1 MYLSVHRC
9 LAGTDGTGGIWVIP
23 GDSTVLST
31 NGTIGTDGIVGM
43 RGIHG
48 HLTIPGVG
56 TPSDGIH
63 GIIVLLY
70 TDGVTIFTTPM
81 YTTITAM

>member
-9 LAGTDGTGGIWVIP
+9 LVGTDGTDGIWAIR
-23 GDSTVLST
+23 GDSTILT
-31 NGTIGTDGIVGM
+31 TDGTDGIDGTNGM
-43 RGIHG
+43 RGMHG
-48 HLTIPGVG
+48 HLTIRGVG
-56 TPSDGIH
+56 ILSDGTH
-63 GIIVLLY
+63 GIIVHLY

>member
-9 LAGTDGTGGIWVIP
+9 LAGTDGTDGIWAIL
-23 GDSTVLST
+23 GDF
-31 NGTIGTDGIVGM
+31 TILTTDGTVGM
-43 RGIHG
+43 RGMHG
-48 HLTIPGVG
+48 HLTIRGVG
-56 TPSDGIH
+56 ILSDGTH
-63 GIIVLLY
+63 GITVLRY